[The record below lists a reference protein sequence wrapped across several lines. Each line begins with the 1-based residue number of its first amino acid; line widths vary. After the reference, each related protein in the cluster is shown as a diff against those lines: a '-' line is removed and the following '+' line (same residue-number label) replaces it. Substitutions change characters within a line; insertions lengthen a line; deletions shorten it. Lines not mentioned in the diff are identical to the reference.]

1 MQVMNLPTNR
11 RLISTADAAKAL
23 GVSMA
28 RVRQLAAL
36 GADHGGLDAWHA
48 TPNCLVLDAAQV
60 KKMARKGA
68 KTGRPRG
75 GYQAG

>member
-1 MQVMNLPTNR
+1 MFTMAIPQNR
-11 RLISTADAAKAL
+11 RLMSSAEAAQAL

-48 TPNCLVLDAAQV
+48 TPNALVLDAAQV
-60 KKMARKGA
+60 KKMARKRA